1 MEGLVIQADM
11 EEISLPVS
19 PSGTHP
25 PPAIVPPPLC
35 CMRTPPRTTAQPT
48 ITHTRHEQTKAQEA
62 SSARSQQR
70 RAPAIPTRPLDQG
83 TGVTRW
89 CSLHRCMQSR
99 PGARCPCS
107 CHVDAMLMHRMSCS
121 RRCRASS
128 TQEPQADQDMQH
140 QGMQRAC
147 RQHSTSGAAHAGTHE
162 MEAHDVTAPRD
173 HMAHA

>member
-107 CHVDAMLMHRMSCS
+107 CHVDAMLMHRCIACHAHADAAQA
-121 RRCRASS
+121 RRRSHKRIKTCNIK
-128 TQEPQADQDMQH
+128 
-140 QGMQRAC
+140 AC
-147 RQHSTSGAAHAGTHE
+147 NAHAGS
-162 MEAHDVTAPRD
+162 TAPLAQ
-173 HMAHA
+173 HMPAHMKWRHTT

>member
-107 CHVDAMLMHRMSCS
+107 CHVDAMLMHRCIACHAHAHAAQA
-121 RRCRASS
+121 RRRSHKRIKTCNIK
-128 TQEPQADQDMQH
+128 
-140 QGMQRAC
+140 AC
-147 RQHSTSGAAHAGTHE
+147 NAHAGS
-162 MEAHDVTAPRD
+162 TAPLAQ
-173 HMAHA
+173 HMPAHMKWRHTT